1 MVDYS
6 DLNFFIIILGFIL
19 GKNIG
24 IVIFDIFDRWALPI
38 YINNKLNNYSRFP
51 KPKKIQKKYT
61 EKIIK
66 KTI

>member
-38 YINNKLNNYSRFP
+38 YINNKLNNYSQFP
-51 KPKKIQKKYT
+51 NPKKIQKKHT